1 MSRFAPVAPL
11 FQTDAYKLG
20 HILQY
25 LVSGNVSRV
34 YSNFTNRKSRIDGVD
49 HVVHFGLQAFLQRYA
64 IDAFEPFFAADEDLV
79 ASLYEQRVTS
89 ILGPNT
95 IGSDHIRALHRKGY
109 LPLEFR
115 AVPEGT
121 PVPIGVP
128 SFTIENTDPEFFWLT
143 NYIETVVSAEVW
155 QASTSATIAREFRK
169 IFVRDAIAT
178 GSDVAA
184 VDWQGHDFSYR
195 GMSSSETA
203 AMSGAGHLLSFTGT
217 DSLVSLEWID
227 NYYGG
232 AYIAGSVPATEH
244 SVMSTGIAKIGE
256 QELFSRLLD
265 LYPTGI
271 FSAVSDTFDL
281 WKVLTVYLPNLKEKV
296 LARDGKIVIRP
307 DSGNPTDILTGSLR
321 YTDEDFYYAAV
332 KPSGMFYGVDEDGV
346 THPVPPYPVD
356 GFKVDKRTPAEK
368 GVVELLW
375 ETFGGTVNEKGFKVL
390 NPHVGVIYGD
400 SITRDR
406 ASEINARLAEKGFA
420 SINWVAGIGSF
431 TYQYNTRDTFSSA
444 MKATYAIVDGEPVNL
459 FKNPITDNGM
469 KKSATGRLA
478 VHKRANGELYL
489 IQNATAEQEA
499 VSELQ
504 PVWRDGKFLRKQEF
518 SNVREVLA
526 SHN

>member
-1 MSRFAPVAPL
+1 MSKYAPVACL

-20 HILQY
+20 HIQQY
-25 LVSGNVSRV
+25 LLSGNVSRV
-34 YSNFTNRKSRIDGVD
+34 YSNFTNRKSRIEGVN

-79 ASLYEQRVTS
+79 ASLYEERVTS

-95 IGSDHIRALHRKGY
+95 IGSDHIRALHRKGF

-155 QASTSATIAREFRK
+155 QASTSATIAHEFRK

-178 GSDVAA
+178 GCDIAA

-203 AMSGAGHLLSFTGT
+203 AASGAGHLLSFTGT

-227 NYYGG
+227 NFYGG

-307 DSGNPTDILTGSLR
+307 DSGD
-321 YTDEDFYYAAV
+321 
-332 KPSGMFYGVDEDGV
+332 
-346 THPVPPYPVD
+346 PVD
-356 GFKVDKRTPAEK
+356 IITGTVPWTTGDRSHLTPAEK
-368 GVVELLW
+368 GVIELLW
-375 ETFGGTVNEKGFKVL
+375 DTFGGAENAAGFKL
-390 NPHVGVIYGD
+390 LDSHVGMIYGD
-400 SITRDR
+400 SITRNR
-406 ASEINARLAEKGFA
+406 ASEINERLAAKGFA

-444 MKATYAIVDGEPVNL
+444 MKATYAIVDGLPVNL

-469 KKSATGRLA
+469 KKSAIGRLA
-478 VHKRANGELYL
+478 VLKNADDELTL
-489 IQNATAEQEA
+489 IQEATPEQEA
-499 VSELQ
+499 ASELKL
-504 PVWRDGKFLRKQEF
+504 VWRDGKFITKQTFPE
-518 SNVREVLA
+518 VREVLA
-526 SHN
+526 TSKY